1 MNVID
6 PYPTKNP
13 YKIKHPTTLERD
25 HRASLI
31 IYVDHKDGVHIA
43 KNRYGPT
50 GNVDTECLV
59 DILSHVLAE
68 QVFDGRTI
76 IFQEGLK
83 KEIKKAINQVIEKG
97 YLNDTF

>member
-1 MNVID
+1 MNEIKFTS
-6 PYPTKNP
+6 PNSF
-13 YKIKHPTTLERD
+13 KIKRPGTLERT
-25 HRASLI
+25 HRANLI
-31 IYVDHKDGVHIA
+31 MYVDHKDGVHIA

-50 GNVDTECLV
+50 GNVNTECLV
-59 DILSHVLAE
+59 NILSHILAE

-83 KEIKKAINQVIEKG
+83 KEIEKAINQVIEKG